1 MEMGGADG
9 IASKQAI
16 VILIIISLWKAAVT
30 LK

>member
-1 MEMGGADG
+1 MEMGGAG
-9 IASKQAI
+9 GFASKQAV